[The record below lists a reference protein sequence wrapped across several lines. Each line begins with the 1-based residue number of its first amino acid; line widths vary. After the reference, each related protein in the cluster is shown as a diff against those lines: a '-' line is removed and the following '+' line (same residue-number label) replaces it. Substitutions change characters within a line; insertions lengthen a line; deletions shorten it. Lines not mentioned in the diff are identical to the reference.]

1 MYPQLHYRPTADG
14 LAVHPQIKGFLLEWL
29 KMGAAVSAA
38 FGRVAPP
45 PWAPEALSLGRGP
58 YPLLWHFRATD
69 ARPEYWLI
77 PLYDGGAWPEQAVL
91 LWEDGCPR
99 VRLDSRPPHRSSLG
113 PLSRPPYRYVLYHWE
128 EAFDAE
134 PWPASTVDLPQLQ
147 YNRP

>member
-1 MYPQLHYRPTADG
+1 MRYGWGGVGGSTHLYTCGKRRRGDEEEREGGRGEQL
-14 LAVHPQIKGFLLEWL
+14 QIKGFLLEWL

-99 VRLDSRPPHRSSLG
+99 VRLDSHPPHRNRACRSSL
-113 PLSRPPYRYVLYHWE
+113 
-128 EAFDAE
+128 A
-134 PWPASTVDLPQLQ
+134 PAL
-147 YNRP
+147 